1 MADTHVSCSFSR
13 SVLLVLFVFFLPY
26 DLTPLVRRD
35 GYGFLQNSSGSSSS
49 SSGIEDGNF
58 LRRTRNNHPLKPGSA
73 LVHGRGRNAAA
84 LPLAPRCN
92 HENVVFLVLFGGVYD
107 NSARCCCLGAAQE
120 RVALDCAEG
129 GLFTLHDVGAYA
141 WKEDWQLEDDQ
152 AYMEVYIL
160 VDDDL
165 NLRDCQ
171 IKYEPFQLSVTIRG
185 EQVLN
190 GTLRHRIRPDLC
202 CHEIDI
208 LYGNRV
214 RNEKYLN
221 KRCLF
226 IQLAKFE
233 WKIWKTLLEDEAT
246 TQTYDQAHNITS
258 EYE

>member
-1 MADTHVSCSFSR
+1 MPDTM
-13 SVLLVLFVFFLPY
+13 
-26 DLTPLVRRD
+26 
-35 GYGFLQNSSGSSSS
+35 
-49 SSGIEDGNF
+49 
-58 LRRTRNNHPLKPGSA
+58 
-73 LVHGRGRNAAA
+73 
-84 LPLAPRCN
+84 
-92 HENVVFLVLFGGVYD
+92 
-107 NSARCCCLGAAQE
+107 
-120 RVALDCAEG
+120 